1 MAMEFAG
8 RVHSQVAML
17 DRMDRMGAGS
27 QREADGLDIN
37 RAFFSSFNP
46 LIRSFFHSS
55 ILLSFQPFTLYAQ
68 QAASKCLAQSP
79 ASLVSTLTPHPTKLA
94 HLTHWHQVTSVS

>member
-37 RAFFSSFNP
+37 RAFFYSFNP

-55 ILLSFQPFTLYAQ
+55 ILPFFYHSSLSPSMPNKQPVDVWRRALR
-68 QAASKCLAQSP
+68 
-79 ASLVSTLTPHPTKLA
+79 H
-94 HLTHWHQVTSVS
+94 

>member
-17 DRMDRMGAGS
+17 DRMDRMDRMGAGS

-37 RAFFSSFNP
+37 RAFFYSFHT
-46 LIRSFFHSS
+46 LFFFILSFFHSS
-55 ILLSFQPFTLYAQ
+55 ILPSFQPFTL
-68 QAASKCLAQSP
+68 SC
-79 ASLVSTLTPHPTKLA
+79 PTS
-94 HLTHWHQVTSVS
+94 Q